1 MVTGPGKAEV
11 VDADRPQVGPHDVL
25 VRMRACGICGSDA
38 FYITIGGI
46 PPRQG
51 HTPLGH
57 EPAGE
62 VVEVG
67 AEVAGIA
74 VGDHVVINPMAAPSG
89 IIGNGGATGAL
100 ADYLLIEN
108 AVRGTSLEVIPKHIP
123 WEVAALNEP
132 MAVARHGVNRCKPKP
147 SDKVVVFG
155 AGPIGLG
162 ATLAFKS
169 LGVSH
174 VVVVDL
180 IGSRLDKALR
190 IGADAVINSAEEDV
204 LARLSQLHGEGESRF
219 PGKAGTDIYLDAA
232 GVPAVVNTALAAA
245 KKGATLAIVGV
256 HKEPVPVEFVNVMS
270 NEITI
275 VGCMGYPDEIF
286 EVTKDLVANWEKYA
300 LIVSHT
306 IPFDKVGEAL
316 ELAGTS
322 GAADKVVCPPVTW
335 GVRCAERELRARFRE
350 ISTTSARSARSR
362 LAGQPVL
369 DRGSLLSADIRR
381 HPGIN
386 RIVSRACEF
395 QLDQR
400 LALGEQEHRHRLG
413 FIRRSA

>member
-1 MVTGPGKAEV
+1 MKASVVTGPGKAEV
-11 VDADRPQVGPHDVL
+11 LDAERPTVGPTDVL

-38 FYITIGGI
+38 FYISIGGL

-62 VVEVG
+62 IAEVG
-67 AEVAGIA
+67 EQVSGLA

-89 IIGNGGATGAL
+89 IIGNGGPSGAL

-108 AVRGTSLEVIPKHIP
+108 AVRGTSLEVIPDHIP

-132 MAVARHGVNRCKPKP
+132 MAVARHGANRCRPKP

-180 IGSRLDKALR
+180 LPGRLDKALQ
-190 IGADAVINSAEEDV
+190 IGADAVINSADEDV
-204 LARLSQLHGEGESRF
+204 VARLIELHGAGESMY
-219 PGKAGTDIYLDAA
+219 PGKAGTNIYLDAA

-245 KKGATLAIVGV
+245 QRGATVGIVGV
-256 HKEPVPVEFVNVMS
+256 HKEPVPVDLINVMS
-270 NEITI
+270 NEITLL
-275 VGCMGYPDEIF
+275 GSMGYPDEIF

-306 IPFDKVGEAL
+306 IGFGDVGEAL
-316 ELAGTS
+316 ELAQTP
-322 GAADKVVCPPVTW
+322 GAADKVVVTF
-335 GVRCAERELRARFRE
+335 G
-350 ISTTSARSARSR
+350 
-362 LAGQPVL
+362 
-369 DRGSLLSADIRR
+369 
-381 HPGIN
+381 
-386 RIVSRACEF
+386 
-395 QLDQR
+395 
-400 LALGEQEHRHRLG
+400 
-413 FIRRSA
+413 

>member
-1 MVTGPGKAEV
+1 MKMSMVTGPGKAEV
-11 VDADRPQVGPHDVL
+11 LDAERPTVGPNDVL

-38 FYITIGGI
+38 FYITIGGL

-62 VVEVG
+62 IAEVG
-67 AEVAGIA
+67 AKVSDLA

-89 IIGNGGATGAL
+89 IIGNGGPSGAL

-108 AVRGTSLEVIPKHIP
+108 AVRGTSLEVIPDHVP

-132 MAVARHGVNRCKPKP
+132 MAVARHGANRCRPKP
-147 SDKVVVFG
+147 TDKVAVFG

-180 IGSRLDKALR
+180 LPGRLDKALQ
-190 IGADAVINSAEEDV
+190 IGADAVINSADEDV
-204 LARLSQLHGEGESRF
+204 VARLIELHGAGDSMY
-219 PGKAGTDIYLDAA
+219 PGKAGTNIYLDAA

-245 KKGATLAIVGV
+245 QKGATVGIVGV
-256 HKEPVPVEFVNVMS
+256 HKEPVPVDLINLMS
-270 NEITI
+270 NEITLL
-275 VGCMGYPDEIF
+275 GSMGYPDEIF

-306 IPFDKVGEAL
+306 IPFGSVGDAL
-316 ELAGTS
+316 ELAQTP
-322 GAADKVVCPPVTW
+322 GAADKVVVTF
-335 GVRCAERELRARFRE
+335 G
-350 ISTTSARSARSR
+350 
-362 LAGQPVL
+362 
-369 DRGSLLSADIRR
+369 
-381 HPGIN
+381 
-386 RIVSRACEF
+386 
-395 QLDQR
+395 
-400 LALGEQEHRHRLG
+400 
-413 FIRRSA
+413 

>member
-1 MVTGPGKAEV
+1 MKTSMVTAPGKAEV
-11 VDADRPQVGPHDVL
+11 VDVDRPQAGPNDVL

-67 AEVAGIA
+67 SAVSGVA
-74 VGDHVVINPMAAPSG
+74 VGDHVVINPMAAPGG
-89 IIGNGGATGAL
+89 IIGNGGAAGAL

-108 AVRGTSLEVIPKHIP
+108 AVRGTSLEVIPAHVP

-132 MAVARHGVNRCKPKP
+132 MAVARHGANRCKPKP
-147 SDKVVVFG
+147 SDKVCVFG

-174 VVVVDL
+174 VVVADL
-180 IGSRLDKALR
+180 LPGRLEKALR
-190 IGADAVINSAEEDV
+190 IGADAVINSAEENV
-204 LARLSQLHGEGESRF
+204 LERLVELHGEGESMF
-219 PGKAGTDIYLDAA
+219 PGKADTDIYLDAA

-245 KKGATLAIVGV
+245 KKGATLGIVGV
-256 HKEPVPVEFVNVMS
+256 HKEQVPFDLINVMS

-275 VGCMGYPDEIF
+275 VGSMGYPEEIF
-286 EVTKDLVANWEKYA
+286 QVTEDLVANWEKYA
-300 LIVSHT
+300 QIVSHT
-306 IPFDKVGEAL
+306 VSFGNVGEAL
-316 ELAGTS
+316 ELARTP
-322 GAADKVVCPPVTW
+322 GAADKVVVT
-335 GVRCAERELRARFRE
+335 F
-350 ISTTSARSARSR
+350 
-362 LAGQPVL
+362 P
-369 DRGSLLSADIRR
+369 
-381 HPGIN
+381 
-386 RIVSRACEF
+386 
-395 QLDQR
+395 
-400 LALGEQEHRHRLG
+400 
-413 FIRRSA
+413 